1 MRLPLIL
8 TLALTTT
15 AFADPVADVRNA
27 EIAFAK
33 AFADRDQA
41 KFFAMVA
48 ADATFL
54 GGMGTLRG
62 RQAVIDRWSRFFT
75 GPQAP
80 FEWGPERVEVTADG
94 KLGLSTGP
102 IYDPKGNHLGDYSS
116 IWKRQAD
123 GAWKVIFD
131 GPGSAPATVAKVD
144 EGFVTADDGLKLYYR
159 KFGEGPVAMI
169 VPLDFALH
177 NDFRQFADI
186 ATIVTYDLRN
196 RGKSQRAKD
205 ESTWTIEQD
214 VRDLEAVRR
223 ELKIEKFVPVGY
235 SYLGLMV
242 VMYALDHPE
251 RVTRIVQVGP
261 APFHKLPDAP
271 RPAESLGVPPE
282 LDKRLQELRAAGALE
297 KSPRE
302 FCLAGWDVFKYTM
315 VGNPAHAAKFDTSF
329 CELENEWPVNFN
341 AHGARHFPTVA
352 RVDLT
357 DRLRNVKV
365 PVLTI
370 HGTKD
375 RNAPYAGGVE
385 WAKWLPDARLVTVEG
400 AAHASWLDDPVTVF
414 GSIRHF
420 LRGEW
425 PLGAVRPA
433 R

>member
-1 MRLPLIL
+1 MRVRAAAL
-8 TLALTTT
+8 TLALTLP
-15 AFADPVADVRNA
+15 AFADPVAEVRNA

-48 ADATFL
+48 DDATFL
-54 GGMGTLRG
+54 GGLGTARG
-62 RQAVIDRWSRFFT
+62 KKEVIARWTRLLTS
-75 GPQAP
+75 PQPP
-80 FEWGPERVEVTADG
+80 FEWGPERVSVSADG
-94 KLGLSTGP
+94 RLGLSTGP
-102 IYDPKGNHLGDYSS
+102 VYDPQGNHTGDYISTWRKEPDGSWKIVFDSS
-116 IWKRQAD
+116 
-123 GAWKVIFD
+123 
-131 GPGSAPATVAKVD
+131 GPGPAVVTKVD

-159 KFGEGPVAMI
+159 KVGEGPVAMI

-177 NDFRQFADI
+177 KFFRQFADI
-186 ATIVTYDLRN
+186 ATVVTYDPRN

-242 VMYALDHPE
+242 VMYALDHPD
-251 RVTRIVQVGP
+251 RVTRIVQLGP
-261 APFHKLPDAP
+261 APFHKLPETP
-271 RPAESLGVPPE
+271 RPSENLGVPPE
-282 LDKRLQELRAAGALE
+282 LDKRLQELRAAGAYE

-302 FCLAGWDVFKYTM
+302 FCLAAWDVYRFTM
-315 VGNPAHAAKFDTSF
+315 VGNPARAAKFDTSF

-341 AHGARHFPTVA
+341 VHGARHFPTIE

-357 DRLRNVKV
+357 DKLRNLKV

-375 RNAPYAGGVE
+375 RNAPYASGVE
-385 WAKWLPDARLVTVEG
+385 WAKSLPDARLVTVEG

-425 PLGAVRPA
+425 PLR
-433 R
+433 